1 MGNHQSNKQWTE
13 RLTYVFEALNT
24 VLLNRTSF
32 ALAWLL
38 LTLKGELL
46 ATVDNFRL
54 RPLRAPRILIGVSSM
69 SLGQGAPRYQTA
81 VKHSTERLAKSTSM
95 STEITVELSASDP

>member
-54 RPLRAPRILIGVSSM
+54 RPLRAPRILIGVRSM
-69 SLGQGAPRYQTA
+69 SLGQGAPRYHSGEAQYGAIGQVNIYEHGNYCRA
-81 VKHSTERLAKSTSM
+81 VSK
-95 STEITVELSASDP
+95 